1 MNNTEANKALS
12 SKEQNAQD
20 LYGEPKF
27 LKKKRKKEMSEGIE
41 NLTWNRSTG
50 LLSTK
55 DIISR
60 IVPQPIPNLDK
71 NCQSKINGRHLAL
84 HRTNQSQSRENKIL
98 GTKSKLPTKRQV
110 RFLELERLI
119 AIEQRRYRYIQAL
132 NFLMI
137 KNNLIWTGGKPTQI
151 RRLCTIAPIMARAS
165 FEDPG
170 QKENIL
176 TVPTEGPLCRSEKFA
191 GMPSIS
197 AIQAKLL
204 KADYHGAHLIVTQA
218 KNPSLVDLQ
227 GIVIQESEQT
237 FKVIQANNEVKTI
250 PKAHTIFQIS
260 LPLLPPPSTTAAQR
274 EKSTKGT
281 KSEKDSS
288 SSEVGDS
295 RLLVFKIFGNQFV
308 FRPTDRVNKKFKS
321 KAFSQ
326 L

>member
-41 NLTWNRSTG
+41 NLTWNPSTG

-55 DIISR
+55 DIILR
-60 IVPQPIPNLDK
+60 IVPEPIPNLDK

-98 GTKSKLPTKRQV
+98 GTKRKLPTKRQV

-119 AIEQRRYRYIQAL
+119 TSEQKRYRYEDFVPLHQL
-132 NFLMI
+132 WLGYMSE
-137 KNNLIWTGGKPTQI
+137 LLEL
-151 RRLCTIAPIMARAS
+151 RLKTLD
-165 FEDPG
+165 E
-170 QKENIL
+170 KKTIL

-260 LPLLPPPSTTAAQR
+260 LPLLPPPSTTATQR

-281 KSEKDSS
+281 KSEKDSGSS

>member
-41 NLTWNRSTG
+41 NLTWNPSTG
-50 LLSTK
+50 YHF
-55 DIISR
+55 
-60 IVPQPIPNLDK
+60 K
-71 NCQSKINGRHLAL
+71 NCTTLYQISIKTVKVKSMVDILPCIGPINLNLLVISTAFL
-84 HRTNQSQSRENKIL
+84 LIVEERENKIL
-98 GTKSKLPTKRQV
+98 GTKRKLPTKRQV

-119 AIEQRRYRYIQAL
+119 AHRTEEI
-132 NFLMI
+132 
-137 KNNLIWTGGKPTQI
+137 PI

-176 TVPTEGPLCRSEKFA
+176 TVPTEGPLFRSEKFA

-204 KADYHGAHLIVTQA
+204 KADYHELIIVTNCFCLYSHKKTVTQA

-260 LPLLPPPSTTAAQR
+260 LPLLPPPSR
-274 EKSTKGT
+274 RCSKGEINKGH

>member
-119 AIEQRRYRYIQAL
+119 AIEQRRYRYEDFVPLHQL
-132 NFLMI
+132 WLGYMSE
-137 KNNLIWTGGKPTQI
+137 LLEL
-151 RRLCTIAPIMARAS
+151 RLKTLDKKKI
-165 FEDPG
+165 
-170 QKENIL
+170 IL
-176 TVPTEGPLCRSEKFA
+176 TVPTEGPLFRSEKFA